1 MIIVRMTI
9 GWMIMGPNDSGKD
22 GDDVDHGGDDDGAT
36 VGKVVPDRQAAESG
50 VSQVKVGVHLQLGHL
65 ESLW

>member
-1 MIIVRMTI
+1 
-9 GWMIMGPNDSGKD
+9 MGPNDSGKD